1 MAILLTGNDIA
12 IIRALLKDGRKSFR
26 QISREIGI
34 STPTVKSRF
43 TRLLNMGI
51 IKSVS
56 PILDPDKLSY
66 ETNVE
71 GERGKQLESI
81 VNHIQDQIINNTRLE
96 TSDIRI
102 DRRLSAKLDC
112 DYCKTPLFAKM
123 FALKIANFERFF
135 CCKECRSAYEKR
147 YAGRI
152 EAIKKRYYKTNRNKR

>member
-1 MAILLTGNDIA
+1 MVILLTGNDIA

-26 QISREIGI
+26 QISREIGV

-56 PILDPDKLSY
+56 PILDVDKLSY
-66 ETNVE
+66 KTNVQ
-71 GERGKQLESI
+71 GKPAKQLEFI
-81 VNHIQDQIINNTRLE
+81 VNHSLHEITDNTRLKA
-96 TSDIRI
+96 SGIRI
-102 DRRLSAKLDC
+102 DRGLSANIQC
-112 DYCKTPLFAKM
+112 DYCKNPLFAKM

-135 CCKECRSAYEKR
+135 CCSECRFAYKKK

-152 EAIKKRYYKTNRNKR
+152 EAIRKRYYKTNRNKR